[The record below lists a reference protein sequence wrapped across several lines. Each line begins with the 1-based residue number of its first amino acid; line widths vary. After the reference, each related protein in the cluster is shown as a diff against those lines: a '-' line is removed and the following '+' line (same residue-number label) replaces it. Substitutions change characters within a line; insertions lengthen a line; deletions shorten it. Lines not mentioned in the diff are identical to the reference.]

1 MESLL
6 ALLGQEAKIRLPN
19 VDEVMDIGYALH
31 ASDDPA
37 LRDTEAQKLARQIVD
52 DFRVLHPENYTEAA
66 YLSCAR
72 SIVLAFGRAISRR
85 KEQWKDELRAAQLER
100 QQAVEKMRETSVKN
114 AWLLAFFWKTMPAV
128 MLFMTGLVIT
138 QTVDPLPS
146 DATKTMTWVASVI
159 GGGLLALIG
168 RWVGLWVRDLHRNGI
183 EVRYNSQLFQAH
195 ILYEEK
201 KAEELRYYR
210 ARMCEAWE
218 QYAGEK
224 YPNTASYE
232 LVMAG
237 DIETRREVERSRL
250 SFTNKTTL
258 RLMLTLARLLRGK
271 RKGEKDEPLSQP
283 ALREL

>member
-85 KEQWKDELRAAQLER
+85 KEQWKDQLRAAQLER

-114 AWLLAFFWKTMPAV
+114 AWLLAFFWKIMPAI

-168 RWVGLWVRDLHRNGI
+168 R
-183 EVRYNSQLFQAH
+183 
-195 ILYEEK
+195 
-201 KAEELRYYR
+201 
-210 ARMCEAWE
+210 
-218 QYAGEK
+218 
-224 YPNTASYE
+224 
-232 LVMAG
+232 
-237 DIETRREVERSRL
+237 
-250 SFTNKTTL
+250 
-258 RLMLTLARLLRGK
+258 
-271 RKGEKDEPLSQP
+271 
-283 ALREL
+283 